1 MADEQQRKINFNIND
16 GDSFYANEISIT
28 FVPTQFA
35 FDFKNIS
42 PRVDVRNQEGAETFV
57 MKHNVVLID
66 PFQIK
71 QFATVLNQAIDRYEK
86 EFGAIEKPEAIKKI
100 EEKLKKNQK
109 KTPVNPKSHDVPSYF
124 G

>member
-1 MADEQQRKINFNIND
+1 MADEQQRKLNFNIND

-42 PRVDVRNQEGAETFV
+42 PRVDIRNQEGTENFV
-57 MKHNVVLID
+57 LKHNVVLVD

-71 QFATVLNQAIDRYEK
+71 QFAIVLGQAVERYEK
-86 EFGAIEKPEAIKKI
+86 EFGKIEKPEAIKKI
-100 EEKLKKNQK
+100 EENMKKNQK
-109 KTPVNPKSHDVPSYF
+109 KTTTTSKSHDVPSYF